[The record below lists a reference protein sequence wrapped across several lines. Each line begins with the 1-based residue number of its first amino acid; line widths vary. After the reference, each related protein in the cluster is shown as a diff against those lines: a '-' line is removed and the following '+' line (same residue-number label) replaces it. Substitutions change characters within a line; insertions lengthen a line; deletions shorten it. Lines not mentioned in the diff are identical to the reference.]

1 MNQRLLK
8 RLEAL
13 ERATERLEIPSLILM
28 SYDEEN
34 AVWVVSERYY
44 RRDGKGNITSGG
56 YSKMITLKT
65 PEDYNPPKGYKGT
78 MIIDNIME

>member
-1 MNQRLLK
+1 MNQKLLK

-34 AVWVVSERYY
+34 VVWVVSERYY
-44 RRDGKGNITSGG
+44 RHDGKGNVTRGG
-56 YSKMITLKT
+56 YTKMFTVKT
-65 PEDYNPPKGYKGT
+65 PEDYQPPKGFKGT
-78 MIIDNIME
+78 MIIESILE